1 MCLGVKTKT
10 GREGR
15 EEKEVRTELGGL
27 LSASPR
33 GPQVS
38 LKAGPRGFQSRQCQ
52 SEPYLHAGCK
62 EMYAV

>member
-1 MCLGVKTKT
+1 MFGGENKD
-10 GREGR
+10 REVGG
-15 EEKEVRTELGGL
+15 EEKEVRTELGEL
-27 LSASPR
+27 LSALPR